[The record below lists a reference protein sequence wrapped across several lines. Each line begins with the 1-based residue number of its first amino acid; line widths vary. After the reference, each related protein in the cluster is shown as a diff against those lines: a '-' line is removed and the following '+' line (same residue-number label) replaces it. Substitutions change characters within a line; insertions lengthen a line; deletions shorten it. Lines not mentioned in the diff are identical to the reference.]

1 MIRKIR
7 LHLGDSLAVLK
18 TLPSNSVHCLVSSPP
33 YFQQRDYKVTGQ
45 IGLEKTVEEF
55 IGNLAAVF
63 MECYRV
69 LHSSGVAFIN
79 IGDSYATGG
88 HGGGGSF
95 MEARDSW
102 EEKVDKTGFRHTPGF
117 KQKDLIGTPW
127 RLAFALQSAGYYLRS
142 DIIWHK
148 PTAFPES
155 VTDRPSKSHEYVF
168 LLTKNSRYYY
178 DQDAVREP
186 TGNESDPDE
195 YERSKVGS
203 HHDHSNDA
211 EQGMKQQKKDGWK
224 AMSHPLGKNKRTV
237 WSIVSE
243 RFEEQHFAT
252 MPTALA
258 EICIKA
264 GTSEKGCCPTCLAP
278 WARIKE
284 KSVITEHGGYRKRA
298 DAPGAEVSPSS
309 VFRTGQ
315 IQTYKTV
322 GWKQSCKCLEHEP
335 VPCTVLDCFSGAGT
349 TGLVAAR
356 LGRSYVGIE
365 LNKEYLEMSQR
376 RIYNDQPLFNT
387 VEVLT

>member
-1 MIRKIR
+1 MIRKIQ

-18 TLPSNSVHCLVSSPP
+18 TLPANSVHTCVSSPP
-33 YFQQRDYKVTGQ
+33 YWGLRSYGCDGQ
-45 IGLEKTVEEF
+45 IGQEETIQEF
-55 IGNLAAVF
+55 IQRLVLVF
-63 MECYRV
+63 REVKRV
-69 LHSSGVAFIN
+69 LHPSGTLWCN
-79 IGDSYATGG
+79 MGDSKNSSMTRGAFGDQSM
-88 HGGGGSF
+88 HGYETHGVRRQSI
-95 MEARDSW
+95 
-102 EEKVDKTGFRHTPGF
+102 PGMHA
-117 KQKDLIGTPW
+117 KNMVGQPW
-127 RLAFALQSAGYYLRS
+127 RLAFALQDDGWILRS
-142 DIIWHK
+142 DIIWWK
-148 PTAFPES
+148 KNAMPSSVEDVPTPA
-155 VTDRPSKSHEYVF
+155 HEYIF
-168 LLTKNSRYYY
+168 LLTKSPRYFY
-178 DQDAVREP
+178 DQIAIREP
-186 TGNESDPDE
+186 CVSEHPSGNGYAREERLSYLNTDGTPRGADE
-195 YERSKVGS
+195 
-203 HHDHSNDA
+203 
-211 EQGMKQQKKDGWK
+211 GWQITDTR
-224 AMSHPLGKNKRTV
+224 NKRDV
-237 WSIVSE
+237 WDIPTE
-243 RFEEQHFAT
+243 PFPEAHFAT
-252 MPTALA
+252 FPTVIPELA
-258 EICIKA
+258 VKA

-376 RIYNDQPLFNT
+376 RIYNDQPLFNA